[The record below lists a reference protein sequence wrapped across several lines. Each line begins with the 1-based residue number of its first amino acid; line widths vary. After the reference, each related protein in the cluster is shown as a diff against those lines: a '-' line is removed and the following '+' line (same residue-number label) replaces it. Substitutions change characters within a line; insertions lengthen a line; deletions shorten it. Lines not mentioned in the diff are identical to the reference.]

1 MQKVDTKSSGR
12 IVSCVVTGRSVG
24 NMAEKEEC
32 NKDINEKREEAE
44 QSEADETDDN
54 GDTEDGED
62 AEEIEDCENL
72 DSENKYDEKQID
84 IILNNAYCDVTDE
97 DDDTEDGED
106 SEEIEVCE
114 DLDLENEDDEQKL
127 DMMHQSSGIN
137 VRRWRQAA
145 GIQNDYIDDQED
157 TKEIK
162 ECEDSASESEDDEEK
177 ITLKHHAACMSRAAM
192 ENAYFICHNVQVSE
206 FEDCLSSF

>member
-1 MQKVDTKSSGR
+1 
-12 IVSCVVTGRSVG
+12 
-24 NMAEKEEC
+24 MAEKEEC

-54 GDTEDGED
+54 DDTEDGED
-62 AEEIEDCENL
+62 AEENEDCEDL
-72 DSENKYDEKQID
+72 DSENEDDEKKID
-84 IILNNAYCDVTDE
+84 IILNNAYCDATDE
-97 DDDTEDGED
+97 DDDTEDVEE
-106 SEEIEVCE
+106 SEEIEDCE
-114 DLDLENEDDEQKL
+114 DLESENEDDKPKL
-127 DMMHQSSGIN
+127 DKMHQASGVN

-145 GIQNDYIDDQED
+145 GIPNNYIDDQED